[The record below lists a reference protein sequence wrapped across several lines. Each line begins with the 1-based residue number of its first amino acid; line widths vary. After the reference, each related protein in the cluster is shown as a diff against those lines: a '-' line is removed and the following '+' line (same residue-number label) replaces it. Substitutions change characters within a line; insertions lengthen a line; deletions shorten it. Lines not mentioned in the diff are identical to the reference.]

1 MIPIPPQLLPLQL
14 HQLRMLLR
22 QRRPLAADLST
33 LVEVMEANLALLG
46 CAVHRLDTVVLRT
59 TIAGLAARLVLGS
72 ALEAPSTS
80 GHICNVSVRVTGHSK
95 PFSEAAGGRGL
106 VGRAAWLVFRSLW
119 HFDRVL
125 YGP

>member
-1 MIPIPPQLLPLQL
+1 M
-14 HQLRMLLR
+14 
-22 QRRPLAADLST
+22 DLST

-80 GHICNVSVRVTGHSK
+80 EHICNVSVRVTGHSK
-95 PFSEAAGGRGL
+95 PFSEAAGGPGL
-106 VGRAAWLVFRSLW
+106 PWQGCLAGLSVSVAL
-119 HFDRVL
+119 
-125 YGP
+125 